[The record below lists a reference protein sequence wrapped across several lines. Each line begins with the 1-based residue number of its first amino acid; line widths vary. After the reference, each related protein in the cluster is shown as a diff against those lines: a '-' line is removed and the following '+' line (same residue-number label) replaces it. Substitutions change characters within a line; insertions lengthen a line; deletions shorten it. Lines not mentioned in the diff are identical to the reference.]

1 MGRHEVI
8 SPASR
13 RPRPPAVPPPHGRS
27 RAPYRGGFGVR
38 LGPID
43 LTTEL
48 RSQAVS
54 DFYHRAMPI
63 TVGIRL

>member
-1 MGRHEVI
+1 
-8 SPASR
+8 
-13 RPRPPAVPPPHGRS
+13 
-27 RAPYRGGFGVR
+27 VR

-63 TVGIRL
+63 TVGIRF